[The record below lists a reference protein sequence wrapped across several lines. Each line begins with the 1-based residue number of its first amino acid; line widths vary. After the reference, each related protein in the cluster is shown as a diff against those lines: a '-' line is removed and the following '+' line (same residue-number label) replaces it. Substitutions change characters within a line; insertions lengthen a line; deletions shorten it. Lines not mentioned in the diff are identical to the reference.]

1 MNFKPL
7 CVMACALL
15 PVMGCAGV
23 PKELDVEGPRV
34 ATVHATGYQVYTWD
48 SAWKLKAPDATFTGG
63 ITGKH
68 YVGPTWECTSDGSK
82 VIGHKMREH
91 ASPTGAIPWLLLD
104 AKGHEGKGVLAEVTY
119 IQRLKTTG
127 GVAPAAAGTKAGE
140 EARVPYTADY
150 VFFGPGAAPSV
161 K

>member
-1 MNFKPL
+1 MPPALFGPGHPRRMPCMTPVLLDSPAQELSMNFKPL
-7 CVMACALL
+7 CVIACALL
-15 PVMGCAGV
+15 PIMGCAGV

-82 VIGHKMREH
+82 V
-91 ASPTGAIPWLLLD
+91 
-104 AKGHEGKGVLAEVTY
+104 
-119 IQRLKTTG
+119 
-127 GVAPAAAGTKAGE
+127 
-140 EARVPYTADY
+140 
-150 VFFGPGAAPSV
+150 
-161 K
+161 